1 VQLRFATGLTSEEYV
16 SEEGWR
22 QASLATCP
30 LHPAGGCGFER
41 HGTYVRVTPAGTRVA
56 RFYCRAGRTTFSL
69 LPDCLASRLS
79 GSLAAVEHVVT
90 TVGVARS
97 VEAAAD
103 HLRPDIELPGAV
115 RWVRRRLGPVR
126 AVLLAVVTLLPEL
139 AGVRPTLAAVGAQ
152 LGVPVLVAVRA
163 RAERHLPALAA
174 PVGFHPQRR
183 RGANR
188 GAAAQHDLG
197 PDGPGPPR

>member
-1 VQLRFATGLTSEEYV
+1 VAGKAGAV
-16 SEEGWR
+16 PV
-22 QASLATCP
+22 AS
-30 LHPAGGCGFER
+30 AGGCGLER
-41 HGTYVRVTPAGTRVA
+41 HGTYGRVVPPAGTRVA

-79 GSLAAVEHVVT
+79 GSLAAVEQVVA
-90 TVGVARS
+90 TVEAAPS

-103 HLRPDIELPGAV
+103 QLRPDIELPGAV
-115 RWVRRRLGPVR
+115 RWVRRRLGPVLV
-126 AVLLAVVTLLPEL
+126 ALVTLLPEL
-139 AGVRPTLAAVGAQ
+139 AGTRPTRAAVGAQ

-174 PVGFHPQRR
+174 PVGFHPRRR
-183 RGANR
+183 RGAGR
-188 GAAAQHDLG
+188 GPGAPHDLG